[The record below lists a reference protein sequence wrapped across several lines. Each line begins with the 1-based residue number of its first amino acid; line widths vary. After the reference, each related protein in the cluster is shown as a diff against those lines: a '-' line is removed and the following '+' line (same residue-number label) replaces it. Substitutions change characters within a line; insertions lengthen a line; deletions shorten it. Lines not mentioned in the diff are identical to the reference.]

1 LKDFHLI
8 NWTMEVAKD
17 LTASQTT
24 RAFSTDGNVQD
35 NAKSG
40 GVQVSGVAAEL
51 IGKQPEMY
59 ASGRAAGS
67 STGTVTAVT
76 NSSSLQE
83 ITVPHIRTRSADP
96 DRAMGLRWVLRDIA
110 ANRLKL
116 SPVSELDLQDLIEM
130 KLVELRDG
138 IPHLTSAGV
147 TAII

>member
-17 LTASQTT
+17 LTASRTT
-24 RAFSTDGNVQD
+24 RAFSNDGNVQD

-40 GVQVSGVAAEL
+40 GVQASGDAAE
-51 IGKQPEMY
+51 IVGKQPEIHASNE
-59 ASGRAAGS
+59 ASGF
-67 STGTVTAVT
+67 STETVTAVT
-76 NSSSLQE
+76 NSSSLQA
-83 ITVPHIRTRSADP
+83 ITDPNGYTSSADR

-110 ANRLKL
+110 ANRLKP
-116 SPVSELDLQDLIEM
+116 SPVSELDLQDLVEM

-138 IPHLTSAGV
+138 IPHLTIAGV